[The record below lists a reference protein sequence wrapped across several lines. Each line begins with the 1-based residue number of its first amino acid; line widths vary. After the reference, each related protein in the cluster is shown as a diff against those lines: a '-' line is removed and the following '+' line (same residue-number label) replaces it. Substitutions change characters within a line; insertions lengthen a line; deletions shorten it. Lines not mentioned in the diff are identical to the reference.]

1 MDKEMKDKWAASMD
15 KLLHLPKT
23 KRDHFALLLVSLADC
38 YANDEADDGAGDG
51 AKAVV
56 LISRDDTLALFS
68 AGAAEDDCMDLL
80 IRATELLTA
89 CATADAPPKEM
100 FN

>member
-38 YANDEADDGAGDG
+38 YANDEADEK

>member
-38 YANDEADDGAGDG
+38 YANEEADEN

-68 AGAAEDDCMDLL
+68 AGAAEADCMDLL

>member
-38 YANDEADDGAGDG
+38 YANDEADEN

>member
-1 MDKEMKDKWAASMD
+1 MDKEMKDQWAASMD

-38 YANDEADDGAGDG
+38 YANDEADEN

-68 AGAAEDDCMDLL
+68 AGAAEADCMDLL

>member
-38 YANDEADDGAGDG
+38 YANDEADEN

-68 AGAAEDDCMDLL
+68 AGAAESDCMDLL

>member
-1 MDKEMKDKWAASMD
+1 MDQEMKDKWAASMD
-15 KLLHLPKT
+15 RLLHLPKT

-38 YANDEADDGAGDG
+38 YANDEADEN

-68 AGAAEDDCMDLL
+68 AGVAEADCMDLL

>member
-1 MDKEMKDKWAASMD
+1 MD

-38 YANDEADDGAGDG
+38 YANDEADEN

-68 AGAAEDDCMDLL
+68 AGAAESDCMDLL

>member
-1 MDKEMKDKWAASMD
+1 MDQEMKDKWAASMD
-15 KLLHLPKT
+15 RLLHLPKT

-38 YANDEADDGAGDG
+38 YANDEADEN

-68 AGAAEDDCMDLL
+68 AGAAEADCMDLL

>member
-38 YANDEADDGAGDG
+38 YANDEADEN

-68 AGAAEDDCMDLL
+68 AGAAEADCMDLL